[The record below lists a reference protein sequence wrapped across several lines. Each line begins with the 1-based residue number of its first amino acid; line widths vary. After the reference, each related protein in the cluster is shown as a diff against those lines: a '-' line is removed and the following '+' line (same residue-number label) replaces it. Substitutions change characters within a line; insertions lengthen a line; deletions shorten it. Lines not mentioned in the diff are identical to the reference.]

1 MSEAKEVEGLGFVPG
16 SSSPR
21 WPPVAHQPC
30 FLSIDLQPETSK
42 PLCDH
47 PLDFMNILQSLEA
60 QYKVIGISHHEGLP
74 LTRGLNGF
82 YEPFVQHLMQID
94 ITEQW

>member
-1 MSEAKEVEGLGFVPG
+1 MGEAKKVEGLRFVAG

-21 WPPVAHQPC
+21 WPPEAHQPR

-47 PLDFMNILQSLEA
+47 PLDFMNILQSHLPMTDRVEKLA
-60 QYKVIGISHHEGLP
+60 QIHLKNP
-74 LTRGLNGF
+74 LNFLRKALF
-82 YEPFVQHLMQID
+82 SQVFQRLML
-94 ITEQW
+94 